1 MALVPGRANLML
13 ICREPGLLFIKT
25 MKTAGSSIEI
35 ALGPALRDGD
45 LATPLWPQEER
56 QRPGK
61 TVRRAVRRM
70 VRALR
75 ERSDG
80 AVRARYPHHG
90 YDVAAK
96 YLSAEIEGCRAFCVE
111 RNPYDKAVSAFH
123 FVYDRYNRPVTDPG
137 QHSRNSASPRGWLRS
152 PISTCTRVMANW

>member
-1 MALVPGRANLML
+1 MTTLIFNDGVGSGAGKPYAYLSRTRVVVHQDNENSGVIHRNRPWPGVARRRSGHA
-13 ICREPGLLFIKT
+13 
-25 MKTAGSSIEI
+25 A
-35 ALGPALRDGD
+35 
-45 LATPLWPQEER
+45 LATGGETEAR
-56 QRPGK
+56 QD
-61 TVRRAVRRM
+61 RATRGS
-70 VRALR
+70 AH
-75 ERSDG
+75 G